1 MRQFG
6 VTRGSCVATVLL
18 LNLCGG
24 AACTPQ
30 LTPPRESIR
39 VSGTVEDVANPV
51 AAPPVASEATDTHV
65 TTTPAPTLGAAK
77 AGPVRAYPALQH
89 LPLGV
94 AVYEACSTQLYMFKK
109 CPGRFLGEAK
119 LAKPGPFVV
128 EFDTDAPEIVV
139 FAFRGFLGP
148 EQTQEA
154 CAETTIP
161 TREATRQLT
170 LKLQLG
176 SCSIKLE
183 RRYG

>member
-1 MRQFG
+1 MRALG
-6 VTRGSCVATVLL
+6 ATKRSRVATVLL
-18 LNLCGG
+18 VSLCGA

-30 LTPPRESIR
+30 LTPPREMIR
-39 VSGTVEDVANPV
+39 VSGMVEDVTMPAS
-51 AAPPVASEATDTHV
+51 APAVASDAADTHV
-65 TTTPAPTLGAAK
+65 TSTPPPPLGGAK
-77 AGPVRAYPALQH
+77 PGPVQSFPALRH

-94 AVYEACSTQLYMFKK
+94 AIYEACSTQLYMFKK

-119 LAKPGPFVV
+119 LAEPGPFVV
-128 EFDTDAPEIVV
+128 EVDTQAPEIVV

-161 TREATRQLT
+161 IQEATHQLI
-170 LKLQLG
+170 LKLQVG